1 MQLFGAIIL
10 FIFLLLKL
18 PQLMHM
24 LERGSQGHGEL
35 LLSLPF
41 LEVSTVCGVIFRA
54 GPFCTAYTSN
64 TDIYLSKSRTPS
76 KTTMLE
82 KTQNI

>member
-1 MQLFGAIIL
+1 
-10 FIFLLLKL
+10 
-18 PQLMHM
+18 MHM

-35 LLSLPF
+35 LSSLPF
-41 LEVSTVCGVIFRA
+41 LEVRTACGVIFRA
-54 GPFCTAYTSN
+54 GPFYTAYTSN
-64 TDIYLSKSRTPS
+64 TDIYLSNSRTPS